1 MLSQKLVAI
10 IIDRK
15 PQFSDFSAAMS
26 KQLVTLVLLW
36 IFVLFRTPVPAVG
49 DLNSGTRCTVQ
60 DSPRKRNLHLSF
72 VRVCCEC
79 LHFRNCETKP
89 ASS

>member
-15 PQFSDFSAAMS
+15 RQFSDFSAAMS
-26 KQLVTLVLLW
+26 KQLVTFVLLW

-49 DLNSGTRCTVQ
+49 DLT
-60 DSPRKRNLHLSF
+60 L
-72 VRVCCEC
+72 
-79 LHFRNCETKP
+79 
-89 ASS
+89 